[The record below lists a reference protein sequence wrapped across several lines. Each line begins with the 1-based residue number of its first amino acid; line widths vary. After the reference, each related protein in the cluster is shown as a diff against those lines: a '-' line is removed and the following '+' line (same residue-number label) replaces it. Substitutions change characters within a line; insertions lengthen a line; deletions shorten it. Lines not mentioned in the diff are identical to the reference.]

1 MDDDAVLRS
10 LGADLERE
18 DPALAALLCG
28 GPARPPAG
36 RHSRAMLL
44 LAVVVLLIPALL
56 IPLLLLPGRVTLGLL
71 AVLVIVSSP
80 VLVAWLCA
88 GPPSPD
94 APA

>member
-1 MDDDAVLRS
+1 MDDDPVLRS

-28 GPARPPAG
+28 GPARG
-36 RHSRAMLL
+36 HSRAWLVT
-44 LAVVVLLIPALL
+44 AVVVLLIPALL
-56 IPLLLLPGRVTLGLL
+56 IPALLLPGRVTLGLL
-71 AVLVIVSSP
+71 AVLLIVSSP

-88 GPPSPD
+88 GPPPPD